1 MRPLAAPYMYCA
13 YICILPTGDGSWSS
27 RLGAGIRLR
36 RLMVCH
42 KFTLHVFTCI
52 ELSSCTLLVYLYGSH
67 HSYVY
72 TYICTYTPTLTA
84 VVTQFHHGYRAVGH
98 NGLWDMTP
106 RLLKEDAVVSQL
118 NKPSAK
124 RGKSSLKGLA

>member
-13 YICILPTGDGSWSS
+13 CVCILPTGDGSWSS
-27 RLGAGIRLR
+27 QLGVSIRLR
-36 RLMVCH
+36 RVTMCH
-42 KFTLHVFTCI
+42 KITLHVFTCI
-52 ELSSCTLLVYLYGSH
+52 ELSDCTLLVYLYGSH
-67 HSYVY
+67 HSYVRMY
-72 TYICTYTPTLTA
+72 YTPTLTA
-84 VVTQFHHGYRAVGH
+84 VVTQFHHGYRAVGY

-124 RGKSSLKGLA
+124 RGKVLTKGLA